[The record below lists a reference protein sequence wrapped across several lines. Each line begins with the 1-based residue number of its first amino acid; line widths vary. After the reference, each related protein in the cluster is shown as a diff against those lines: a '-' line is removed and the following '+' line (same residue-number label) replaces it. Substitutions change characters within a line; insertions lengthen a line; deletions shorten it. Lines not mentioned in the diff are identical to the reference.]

1 MSRSP
6 DSEKPGSTPA
16 SRIREI
22 MIAYFTS
29 RALWTAAELDVAGSL
44 AAGLMPV
51 SELARRVKADA
62 SALYRVLRALASLGI
77 FAEDDQGRFRNT
89 ELSELLLKGRPDS
102 MRDLVLLFGHET
114 AWQSWGALLHTV
126 RTGETGFDH
135 VYGQKFFDYLAQ
147 QPPVA
152 ALFDRAMASASST
165 TNAAMV
171 EAYDFSAVAAVVD
184 VAGGVGAALCAM
196 LEAAPELRGIVF
208 DLPHIRTRAEEFIAH
223 AGFSAR
229 CRFVAGSFFESV
241 PTGADLYFLK
251 HILHDWDDESCNRI
265 LRTCLSACKP
275 QARVLICERIV
286 PPGNEPSPAKWV
298 DLHMMLTTHGGR
310 ERTESEFRTLL
321 ERAGFRLARI
331 VPTRSIW
338 SLIEAVPA

>member
-1 MSRSP
+1 MSRPP

-16 SRIREI
+16 SRMREI
-22 MIAYFTS
+22 MLAYFTS

-44 AAGLMPV
+44 AAGPMPM

-62 SALYRVLRALASLGI
+62 SALHRVLRALASLGI

-89 ELSELLLKGRPDS
+89 ELSELLLEGRPDS
-102 MRDLVLLFGHET
+102 LRDLVLLFGHET
-114 AWQSWGALLHTV
+114 GWKSWGALLHTV

-135 VYGQKFFDYLAQ
+135 VYGQKFFDYLVQ

-152 ALFDRAMASASST
+152 ALFDRAMASASSM

-171 EAYDFSAVAAVVD
+171 EAYDFSALGSVVD

-196 LEAAPELRGIVF
+196 LKAAPDLRGILF
-208 DLPHIRTRAEEFIAH
+208 DLPHVKARAEEFIAR

-229 CRFVAGSFFESV
+229 CRFVAGSFFESL
-241 PTGADLYFLK
+241 PAGADLYFLK
-251 HILHDWDDESCNRI
+251 HILHDWDDEGCNRI
-265 LRTCLSACKP
+265 LKTCLSVCKP
-275 QARVLICERIV
+275 RARLMICERIV
-286 PPGNEPSPAKWV
+286 PLGNDPSPAKWI

-310 ERTESEFRTLL
+310 ERTEREYRSLL
-321 ERAGFRLARI
+321 ERAGFRLAR
-331 VPTRSIW
+331 VVSTRSIW